1 MSWFCEFFPQDKMN
15 EEKILIDFSSLVF
28 KELANHGK
36 KSKTRY
42 FVRGFLHFVE
52 TILWIHYQYVGDWGS
67 HGGPKITQLSI
78 GVRWTPSML
87 ECPLVRFIFWGARR
101 ARYPNFYNTNMFVL
115 ARYPNLAAREHKIP
129 KNHTQIYLN

>member
-67 HGGPKITQLSI
+67 HGRPKITQLSMYI
-78 GVRWTPSML
+78 
-87 ECPLVRFIFWGARR
+87 
-101 ARYPNFYNTNMFVL
+101 N
-115 ARYPNLAAREHKIP
+115 
-129 KNHTQIYLN
+129 YLT